1 MSLRENDFFGLK
13 MYCEVL
19 PSPQAQG
26 LDIHLF
32 ARLRNAMD
40 NLSQREEPVKVQ
52 KILKKIDSF
61 V

>member
-1 MSLRENDFFGLK
+1 MIFFGLK

-19 PSPQAQG
+19 PLPQAQG

-52 KILKKIDSF
+52 KILKKIDRF

>member
-1 MSLRENDFFGLK
+1 

-19 PSPQAQG
+19 PSPQALG

-52 KILKKIDSF
+52 KILKKIDSL